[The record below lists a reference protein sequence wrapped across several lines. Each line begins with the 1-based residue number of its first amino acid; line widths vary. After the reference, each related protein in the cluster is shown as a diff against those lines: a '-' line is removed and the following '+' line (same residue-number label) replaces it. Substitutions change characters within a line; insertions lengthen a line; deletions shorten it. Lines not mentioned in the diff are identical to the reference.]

1 MPNGSSVGRALSRF
15 LFHTMIVYQP
25 RRYVRAGVPKYLLT
39 SRYGS
44 QCEKLPGWLSMMTKL
59 ARCCFGLYQS
69 ALAIHRSGS
78 RVYCIRALTLTCWPL
93 FTVML
98 LLVQ

>member
-1 MPNGSSVGRALSRF
+1 
-15 LFHTMIVYQP
+15 
-25 RRYVRAGVPKYLLT
+25 LT
-39 SRYGS
+39 SRIGS
-44 QCEKLPGWLSMMTKL
+44 QCEKKPGWLSRMRKL

-69 ALAIHRSGS
+69 DFDIHRSGS